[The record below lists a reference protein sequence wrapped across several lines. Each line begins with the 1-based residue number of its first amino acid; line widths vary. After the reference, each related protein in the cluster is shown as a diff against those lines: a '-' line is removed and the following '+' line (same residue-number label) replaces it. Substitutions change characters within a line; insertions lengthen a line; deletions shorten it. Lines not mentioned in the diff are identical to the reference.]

1 MKKIFKNIIFY
12 ITYCLANWLV
22 FNIIFSII
30 FRSLKKLDYK
40 SHINLLASIVFIV
53 VTYLITKIYIKRK
66 SFYFKNLNIKI
77 IDVYSFILLGM
88 LISIIF
94 FILIYNIEK
103 KFNFTYFERYMKY
116 FSENMQV
123 NDINKI
129 SPIETIITS
138 VTLVPIGEELY
149 FRKFGLNF
157 LKSKGLDNK
166 HAILLSALSFGLF
179 HFRIISS
186 FVSSFLIGVIS
197 GLAYVVTDKLRYS
210 IFTHGLN
217 NLLAMSSAL
226 YYEFILRDT
235 PSINFIMKY
244 NDNITAVIY
253 IFIILLLL
261 FLIQAFYKR
270 KISYYKEKII
280 EIYKNL

>member
-66 SFYFKNLNIKI
+66 SFYFKNLNIKK

-138 VTLVPIGEELY
+138 VTLVPIGE
-149 FRKFGLNF
+149 
-157 LKSKGLDNK
+157 
-166 HAILLSALSFGLF
+166 
-179 HFRIISS
+179 
-186 FVSSFLIGVIS
+186 
-197 GLAYVVTDKLRYS
+197 
-210 IFTHGLN
+210 
-217 NLLAMSSAL
+217 
-226 YYEFILRDT
+226 
-235 PSINFIMKY
+235 
-244 NDNITAVIY
+244 
-253 IFIILLLL
+253 
-261 FLIQAFYKR
+261 
-270 KISYYKEKII
+270 
-280 EIYKNL
+280 